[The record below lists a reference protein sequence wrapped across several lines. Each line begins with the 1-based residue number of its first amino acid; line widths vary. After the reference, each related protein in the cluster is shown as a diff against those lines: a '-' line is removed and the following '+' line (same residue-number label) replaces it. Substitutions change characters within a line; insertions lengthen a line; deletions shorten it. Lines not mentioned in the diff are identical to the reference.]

1 MMNTTSKIY
10 FGWLF
15 LLFLA
20 IGLIAY
26 QDYTE
31 NRKCEDAGGVYGGHG
46 MCINPAA
53 VIEVD

>member
-1 MMNTTSKIY
+1 MNTGWKIY
-10 FGWLF
+10 FGLIF

-31 NRKCEDAGGVYGGHG
+31 NKKCEDAGGVYGGHG
-46 MCINPAA
+46 MCVNPAA
-53 VIEVD
+53 IIEVD